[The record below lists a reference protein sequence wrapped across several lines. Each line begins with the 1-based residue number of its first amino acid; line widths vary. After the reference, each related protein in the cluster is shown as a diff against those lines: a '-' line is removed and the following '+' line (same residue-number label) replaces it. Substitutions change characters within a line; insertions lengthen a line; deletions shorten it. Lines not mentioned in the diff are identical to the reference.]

1 MCRNWRPFW
10 LFSLCRR
17 ILGSKTKFELC
28 RRIVWFSVKTHFVDA
43 ILRFY
48 TLSTQFS
55 VFKLCRRN
63 SKCFSEEMR
72 RQSEILSKCVDK
84 VIFWRNAST
93 KWNSVYFEKTR
104 EKCVDKVIFDKI
116 KEQCVDKVE
125 TPFLGFKNCTSK
137 MAKNRDICTQ
147 KKKNGHIR
155 VWSTCPVVDWSWAVL
170 LLVRRGAIPIYS
182 ELSHI
187 NKCPFILGYTAPDH
201 PILVFLE

>member
-1 MCRNWRPFW
+1 MSEYYSCDHRYMMGDMRRLIYVISLDKAVTLHNIYVDFFFFEYNFWPFLMCRNWRPFW

-147 KKKNGHIR
+147 KKKNGHI
-155 VWSTCPVVDWSWAVL
+155 P
-170 LLVRRGAIPIYS
+170 
-182 ELSHI
+182 
-187 NKCPFILGYTAPDH
+187 
-201 PILVFLE
+201 